1 MPLTSVTSHTDL
13 QSNFDRLDKWDTQW
27 GMSFNN
33 NKFHVLHSRSNNPR
47 HVYMLEN
54 YSPIAVNSADDLSLL
69 REATSPGRY
78 DLHIQRTIKK
88 LHGAPYLILRGL
100 SSHRVNIRHK
110 VFVSYI
116 RLIEFAAVL

>member
-1 MPLTSVTSHTDL
+1 MFGTLDQTTSDMSTC
-13 QSNFDRLDKWDTQW
+13 QRL
-27 GMSFNN
+27 F
-33 NKFHVLHSRSNNPR
+33 
-47 HVYMLEN
+47 
-54 YSPIAVNSADDLSLL
+54 DLSLL
-69 REATSPGRY
+69 REATSSGRY

-88 LHGAPYLILRGL
+88 LYGAPYLILRGL